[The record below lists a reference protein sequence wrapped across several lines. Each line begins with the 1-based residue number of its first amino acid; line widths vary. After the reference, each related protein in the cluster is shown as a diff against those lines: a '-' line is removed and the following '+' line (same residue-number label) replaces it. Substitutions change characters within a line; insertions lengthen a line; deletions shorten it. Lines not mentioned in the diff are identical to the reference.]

1 MPEDKLTNIFE
12 ELNRLSFRRQQ
23 LLDKRNILAM
33 LIQFKRTNG
42 QNEEQYGRDTEELKE
57 IDEELKVLTEKKI
70 QLENMQEKSGGTHL
84 IVMVLRRESTTQ
96 IENPTAP
103 ELPDNGSC
111 LFFSA
116 PQVILD
122 VQQLPRDSCKT
133 QCPFCRQF
141 ITTDIK
147 TKVGSATYIVCLIS
161 LLFCCV
167 AGCCLIPFCVNGCKD
182 VVHTCPKCRS
192 HIKTCK
198 KF

>member
-84 IVMVLRRESTTQ
+84 IDTTVSSGV
-96 IENPTAP
+96 IFITNPP
-103 ELPDNGSC
+103 SFP
-111 LFFSA
+111 A